1 MDHVSFGFAA
11 AHPAAKPNAPTEHFC
26 GKAPG
31 FNLIPTNEAN
41 SRSSRSSLQTMPTEN
56 KRIAVIPGDGIGR
69 EVIGEALRVLERV
82 KITHAVALEMVH
94 FDWGADKFLKEG
106 ISLPA
111 GALEMLSNEFD
122 AILAGAF
129 GDPRVPSNQHAEDI
143 LLGMRRGLDLYIN
156 LRPVRLLDSRLTP
169 LRDRRVEDI
178 DFVVFRENTEGAY
191 CGAGGFLKK
200 GTADEIA
207 TQEELN
213 TRRGVERIIVAA
225 FEYARANGRKRVT
238 MADKSN
244 VQRFGG
250 DLWQRVFKE
259 VAADYSEIEANH
271 QYVDAMAMFMV
282 LDPAQYDVIVSNN
295 LFGDI
300 LTDLGAA
307 IQGGLGLAASGNL
320 HPGRVSLFEPVHGSA
335 PALAGKGIA
344 NPVGA
349 ILTSAMMLEYLG
361 HKEASAAIEKAVG
374 EAISQNET
382 TRDLGG
388 TLSTEQA
395 GNAIRDRITKG

>member
-1 MDHVSFGFAA
+1 M
-11 AHPAAKPNAPTEHFC
+11 
-26 GKAPG
+26 
-31 FNLIPTNEAN
+31 
-41 SRSSRSSLQTMPTEN
+41 SSTK
-56 KRIAVIPGDGIGR
+56 KRIAVIPGDGIGPEVVR
-69 EVIGEALRVLERV
+69 EAVRVLE
-82 KITHAVALEMVH
+82 KIREQHGVEMEFTN
-94 FDWGADKFLKEG
+94 FDWSADKFLNEG
-106 ISLPA
+106 VSLPA
-111 GALEMLSNEFD
+111 GALDMLTNEYD

-156 LRPVRLLDSRLTP
+156 LRPVRLLDPRLSP
-169 LRDRRVEDI
+169 LRNAKVEDI

-200 GTADEIA
+200 GTAEEIA

-225 FEYARANGRKRVT
+225 FEYARVNGRKRVT

-259 VAADYSEIEANH
+259 VAQDYSEIEARH

-282 LDPAQYDVIVSNN
+282 LDPSQYDVIVSNN

-307 IQGGLGLAASGNL
+307 IQGGLGLAASGNI

-335 PALAGKGIA
+335 PALAGKGSA

-361 HKEASAAIEKAVG
+361 HQDSSKVIEAAVR
-374 EAISQNET
+374 ESIVSSET
-382 TRDLGG
+382 TADLGG
-388 TLSTEQA
+388 SLSTEEA
-395 GNAIRDRITKG
+395 GAAICRRLAR

>member
-1 MDHVSFGFAA
+1 MTVV
-11 AHPAAKPNAPTEHFC
+11 K
-26 GKAPG
+26 
-31 FNLIPTNEAN
+31 
-41 SRSSRSSLQTMPTEN
+41 
-56 KRIAVIPGDGIGR
+56 KRIAVIPGDGIGP
-69 EVIGEALRVLERV
+69 EVIREACLVLERLRE
-82 KITHAVALEMVH
+82 THDVQFDLTH
-94 FDWGADKFLKEG
+94 FDWGADKYLAENV
-106 ISLPA
+106 SLPD
-111 GALEMLSNEFD
+111 GALEMLARDFD

-129 GDPRVPSNQHAEDI
+129 GDPRVESNKHAEDI

-156 LRPVRLLDSRLTP
+156 QRPVRLLGAHLTP
-169 LRDRRVEDI
+169 LRDRKIEDI

-191 CGAGGFLKK
+191 CGAGGILKK
-200 GTADEIA
+200 GTPDEIA

-213 TRRGVERIIVAA
+213 TRYGVERIIVAA
-225 FEYARANGRKRVT
+225 FEYARAQGRRKVT

-259 VAADYSEIEANH
+259 VSTRYPDIKSNH

-282 LDPAQYDVIVSNN
+282 LDPAQYDVIVTNN

-307 IQGGLGLAASGNL
+307 LQGGLGLAASGNI
-320 HPGRVSLFEPVHGSA
+320 HPNRVSLFEPVHGSA
-335 PALAGKGIA
+335 PPLAGKGVA
-344 NPVGA
+344 NPIGS

-361 HKEASAAIEKAVG
+361 HKAASEAVEDAVSGSIAAR
-374 EAISQNET
+374 ET

-388 TLSTEQA
+388 SLSTVEA
-395 GNAIRDRITKG
+395 GTAIRSRIRRN

>member
-1 MDHVSFGFAA
+1 
-11 AHPAAKPNAPTEHFC
+11 
-26 GKAPG
+26 
-31 FNLIPTNEAN
+31 
-41 SRSSRSSLQTMPTEN
+41 
-56 KRIAVIPGDGIGR
+56 
-69 EVIGEALRVLERV
+69 
-82 KITHAVALEMVH
+82 
-94 FDWGADKFLKEG
+94 
-106 ISLPA
+106 
-111 GALEMLSNEFD
+111 
-122 AILAGAF
+122 
-129 GDPRVPSNQHAEDI
+129 
-143 LLGMRRGLDLYIN
+143 MRRGLDLYIN
-156 LRPVRLLDSRLTP
+156 LRPVRLLHSRLTP
-169 LRDRRVEDI
+169 LRERRVEDI

-307 IQGGLGLAASGNL
+307 IQGGLGLAASGNI

-335 PALAGKGIA
+335 PALAGQGIA

-361 HKEASAAIEKAVG
+361 HKEASEAIQKAVG
-374 EAISQNET
+374 EAISQDQT

-388 TLSTEQA
+388 SLSTEQA
-395 GNAIRDRITKG
+395 GTAICDRITRE

>member
-1 MDHVSFGFAA
+1 MKTDV
-11 AHPAAKPNAPTEHFC
+11 
-26 GKAPG
+26 
-31 FNLIPTNEAN
+31 
-41 SRSSRSSLQTMPTEN
+41 
-56 KRIAVIPGDGIGR
+56 KRVAVVPGDGIGT
-69 EVIGEALRVLERV
+69 EVIKEAVGVLERV
-82 KITHAVALEMVH
+82 RETHGVRLELKH
-94 FDWGADKFLKEG
+94 FDWGADKFLSEG
-106 ISLPA
+106 VTLPE
-111 GALEMLSNEFD
+111 GALEMLSREFD
-122 AILAGAF
+122 AILSGAF

-156 LRPVRLLDSRLTP
+156 LRPVRLLHQRLTP
-169 LRDRRVEDI
+169 LRDRTTDDV

-191 CGAGGFLKK
+191 SGAGGFLKR
-200 GTADEIA
+200 GTPDEIA
-207 TQEELN
+207 LQEEFN
-213 TRRGVERIIVAA
+213 TRKGVERIIVAA

-259 VAADYSEIEANH
+259 VASGYPEITANH

-282 LDPAQYDVIVSNN
+282 LDPSQYDVIVSNN

-307 IQGGLGLAASGNL
+307 IQGGLGLAASGNI
-320 HPGRVSLFEPVHGSA
+320 HPGKVSVFEPVHGSA
-335 PALAGKGIA
+335 PPLAGKGIA

-361 HKEASAAIEKAVG
+361 FQTLSKEIEAAVRAAISA
-374 EAISQNET
+374 NET

-388 TLSTEQA
+388 QLSTEQA
-395 GNAIRDRITKG
+395 GAAIIARLGKQK

>member
-1 MDHVSFGFAA
+1 M
-11 AHPAAKPNAPTEHFC
+11 T
-26 GKAPG
+26 
-31 FNLIPTNEAN
+31 
-41 SRSSRSSLQTMPTEN
+41 
-56 KRIAVIPGDGIGR
+56 KRIAVIPGDGIGP
-69 EVIGEALRVLERV
+69 EVVREALRVLRYLGDA
-82 KITHAVALEMVH
+82 KALELEFVD
-94 FDWGADKFLKEG
+94 FDWGAEKFLRDG
-106 ISLPA
+106 VTLPP
-111 GALEMLSNEFD
+111 GALEMLSAEFN

-129 GDPRVPSNQHAEDI
+129 GDPRVPSNKHAEDI

-156 LRPVRLLDSRLTP
+156 LRPVRLLNDRLTP
-169 LRDRRVEDI
+169 LLNRKTMDI

-191 CGAGGFLKK
+191 CGAGGFLKQ

-207 TQEELN
+207 LQDEVN
-213 TRRGVERIIVAA
+213 TRGGVERIIVAA

-259 VAADYSEIEANH
+259 VAESYPEITANH
-271 QYVDAMAMFMV
+271 QYVDAMAMYMV
-282 LDPAQYDVIVSNN
+282 LDPTQYDVIVTNN

-307 IQGGLGLAASGNL
+307 IQGGLGLAASGNI
-320 HPGRVSLFEPVHGSA
+320 HPGKVSLFEPVHGSA
-335 PALAGKGIA
+335 PPLAGKGIA
-344 NPVGA
+344 NPIGA

-361 HKEASAAIEKAVG
+361 FQTVSKDIEQAVRAAISA
-374 EAISQNET
+374 NET

-388 TLSTEQA
+388 QLSTEEA
-395 GNAIRDRITKG
+395 GAAIVAHLGNIATK

>member
-1 MDHVSFGFAA
+1 MS
-11 AHPAAKPNAPTEHFC
+11 N
-26 GKAPG
+26 
-31 FNLIPTNEAN
+31 N
-41 SRSSRSSLQTMPTEN
+41 
-56 KRIAVIPGDGIGR
+56 RIAVIPGDGIGP
-69 EVIGEALRVLERV
+69 EVIREAVGVLELLREMHGV
-82 KITHAVALEMVH
+82 ELELTH
-94 FDWGADKFLKEG
+94 FDWGADKFLNEG
-106 ISLPA
+106 VSLPE
-111 GALEMLSNEFD
+111 GALDMLARDFD

-129 GDPRVPSNQHAEDI
+129 GDPRVRSNQYAEDI

-156 LRPVRLLDSRLTP
+156 LRPVRLLDARLTP
-169 LRDRRVEDI
+169 LRDRAVEDI

-225 FEYARANGRKRVT
+225 FEYARRRERKKVT

-259 VAADYSEIEANH
+259 VAARYAEVEANH
-271 QYVDAMAMFMV
+271 EYVDAMAMRMV
-282 LDPAQYDVIVSNN
+282 LDPSQYDVIVSNN

-307 IQGGLGLAASGNL
+307 LQGGLGLAASGNI
-320 HPGRVSLFEPVHGSA
+320 HPGRISLFEPVHGSA
-335 PALAGKGIA
+335 PPLAGKSLA
-344 NPVGA
+344 NPIGS
-349 ILTSAMMLEYLG
+349 ILTAAMMLEYLG
-361 HKEASAAIEKAVG
+361 HGEAGRSVERAVSAAILAG
-374 EAISQNET
+374 ET

-388 TLSTEQA
+388 TLSTVDA
-395 GNAIRDRITKG
+395 GAAIRRRIEKF

>member
-1 MDHVSFGFAA
+1 MT
-11 AHPAAKPNAPTEHFC
+11 PAKT
-26 GKAPG
+26 K
-31 FNLIPTNEAN
+31 
-41 SRSSRSSLQTMPTEN
+41 
-56 KRIAVIPGDGIGR
+56 IAVIPGDGIGPEVVR
-69 EVIGEALRVLERV
+69 EAVRVLERV
-82 KITHAVALEMVH
+82 RETHGVELELTH
-94 FDWGADKFLKEG
+94 FDWGAEKFLREG
-106 ISLPA
+106 VSLPA
-111 GALEMLSNEFD
+111 GALGMLANEFN

-143 LLGMRRGLDLYIN
+143 LLGLRRGLDLYIN
-156 LRPVRLLDSRLTP
+156 LRPVRLLDERLTP
-169 LRDRRVEDI
+169 LRNRKRQDI

-213 TRRGVERIIVAA
+213 TRRGVERIITAA
-225 FEYARANGRKRVT
+225 FEYAQAQGRKRVT

-259 VAADYSEIEANH
+259 VAADYPELEANH

-282 LDPAQYDVIVSNN
+282 LDPAQFDVIVSNN

-307 IQGGLGLAASGNL
+307 IQGGLGLAASGNI

-335 PALAGKGIA
+335 PALAGQEIA

-361 HKEASAAIEKAVG
+361 HKEASQAIEQAVG
-374 EAISQNET
+374 EAIAHDET

-388 TLSTEQA
+388 NLSTEQV
-395 GNAIRDRITKG
+395 GKAIRQKLVSL

>member
-1 MDHVSFGFAA
+1 M
-11 AHPAAKPNAPTEHFC
+11 K
-26 GKAPG
+26 K
-31 FNLIPTNEAN
+31 
-41 SRSSRSSLQTMPTEN
+41 
-56 KRIAVIPGDGIGR
+56 IAVIPGDGIGP
-69 EVIGEALRVLERV
+69 EVIREARRALDALNQSSHLELQF
-82 KITHAVALEMVH
+82 TE
-94 FDWGADKFLKEG
+94 FDWGADKFLNEG
-106 ISLPA
+106 VTLPP
-111 GALEMLSNEFD
+111 GALEMLSEEFD

-156 LRPVRLLDSRLTP
+156 LRPVRLMDSRLTP
-169 LRDRRVEDI
+169 LANCKVEDI

-191 CGAGGFLKK
+191 SGAGGFLKR

-207 TQEELN
+207 LQDEVN
-213 TRRGVERIIVAA
+213 TRRGVERIIIAA
-225 FEYARANGRKRVT
+225 FEYARANGRRRVT

-259 VAADYSEIEANH
+259 VAASYRDIETNH

-282 LDPAQYDVIVSNN
+282 LDPSQYDVIVTNN

-307 IQGGLGLAASGNL
+307 IQGGLGLAASGNI

-335 PALAGKGIA
+335 PPMSGKGIA
-344 NPVGA
+344 NPIGA
-349 ILTSAMMLEYLG
+349 ILTAAMMLEYLG
-361 HKEASAAIEKAVG
+361 FPADSRKIEEAVKLTISA
-374 EAISQNET
+374 NET

-388 TLSTEQA
+388 SLSTEET
-395 GNAIRDRITKG
+395 GRAITNRVTRN

>member
-1 MDHVSFGFAA
+1 M
-11 AHPAAKPNAPTEHFC
+11 
-26 GKAPG
+26 
-31 FNLIPTNEAN
+31 
-41 SRSSRSSLQTMPTEN
+41 
-56 KRIAVIPGDGIGR
+56 KRVAVIPGDGIGP
-69 EVIGEALRVLERV
+69 EVIAEALRVAE
-82 KITHAVALEMVH
+82 ALRSAHDLDLQFTH
-94 FDWGADKFLKEG
+94 FDWGADRFLKDG
-106 ISLPA
+106 VTLPA
-111 GALEMLSNEFD
+111 GALEMLTNEFD

-156 LRPVRLLDSRLTP
+156 LRPVRLLDPRLTP
-169 LRDRRVEDI
+169 LRNRGVNEI

-191 CGAGGFLKK
+191 CGAGGFLKR

-225 FEYARANGRKRVT
+225 FEYARAKGRKRVT

-259 VAADYSEIEANH
+259 VSGSYPEIGTNH

-282 LDPAQYDVIVSNN
+282 LDPSQYEVIVSNN

-307 IQGGLGLAASGNL
+307 IQGGLGLAASGNIN
-320 HPGRVSLFEPVHGSA
+320 PGRVSLFEPVHGSA
-335 PALAGKGIA
+335 PALAGKGTA

-349 ILTSAMMLEYLG
+349 ILTLAMMLEYLG
-361 HKEASAAIEKAVG
+361 HNPESLAIEDAVRDTIAG
-374 EAISQNET
+374 NET

-388 TLSTEQA
+388 TLSTQEA
-395 GNAIRDRITKG
+395 GEAIAKRLRESQR

>member
-1 MDHVSFGFAA
+1 MKKV
-11 AHPAAKPNAPTEHFC
+11 
-26 GKAPG
+26 
-31 FNLIPTNEAN
+31 
-41 SRSSRSSLQTMPTEN
+41 
-56 KRIAVIPGDGIGR
+56 AVIPGDGIGP
-69 EVIGEALRVLERV
+69 EVIRESTRVLECLRE
-82 KITHAVALEMVH
+82 THNADLELVH

-106 ISLPA
+106 ITLPP

-129 GDPRVPSNQHAEDI
+129 GDPRVPSNQHAAEI

-156 LRPVRLLDSRLTP
+156 LRPVRLLHSRLTL
-169 LRDRRVEDI
+169 LRNRSVGDI

-200 GTADEIA
+200 GTPDEIA

-213 TRRGVERIIVAA
+213 TRRGVERIIIAA
-225 FEYARANGRKRVT
+225 FEYARAQGRKRVT

-259 VAADYSEIEANH
+259 VAAQYSEIETNH

-282 LDPAQYDVIVSNN
+282 LDPAQYDVIVTNN

-307 IQGGLGLAASGNL
+307 IQGGLGLAASGNI
-320 HPGRVSLFEPVHGSA
+320 HPGKVSLFEPVHGSA
-335 PALAGKGIA
+335 PPLAGKDVA
-344 NPVGA
+344 NPIGA
-349 ILTSAMMLEYLG
+349 ILTSAMMLEYFG
-361 HKEASAAIEKAVG
+361 YTEASKAV
-374 EAISQNET
+374 EAAVRSSIAENET

-388 TLSTEQA
+388 NLSTLQA
-395 GNAIRDRITKG
+395 GEAVCRRLA

>member
-1 MDHVSFGFAA
+1 M
-11 AHPAAKPNAPTEHFC
+11 
-26 GKAPG
+26 
-31 FNLIPTNEAN
+31 
-41 SRSSRSSLQTMPTEN
+41 
-56 KRIAVIPGDGIGR
+56 KRVAIIPGDGIGP
-69 EVIGEALRVLERV
+69 EVIAEAVRVLELLRDSHDV
-82 KITHAVALEMVH
+82 QLELTHFE
-94 FDWGADKFLKEG
+94 WGADKFLKEG
-106 ISLPA
+106 VALPV
-111 GALEMLSNEFD
+111 GAMGMLADQFD

-129 GDPRVPSNQHAEDI
+129 GDPRVPSNQHAEEI
-143 LLGMRRGLDLYIN
+143 LLGIRRGLDLYIN
-156 LRPVRLLDSRLTP
+156 LRPVRLLDPRLTP
-169 LRDRRVEDI
+169 LRNRTVEEI

-191 CGAGGFLKK
+191 CGAGGFLKRE
-200 GTADEIA
+200 TPDEIA

-225 FEYARANGRKRVT
+225 FEYARVQGRKRVT

-259 VAADYSEIEANH
+259 VAASYPEIEANH

-307 IQGGLGLAASGNL
+307 IQGGLGLAASANIY
-320 HPGRVSLFEPVHGSA
+320 PGRVSLFEPVHGSA
-335 PALAGKGIA
+335 PALAGKGLA

-349 ILTSAMMLEYLG
+349 ILTAAMMLEYLG
-361 HKEASAAIEKAVG
+361 YPKATKAV
-374 EAISQNET
+374 ESAVRNAIRNDESTQ
-382 TRDLGG
+382 DLGG
-388 TLSTEQA
+388 QLSTEQA
-395 GNAIRDRITKG
+395 GAAIGRWLASA

>member
-1 MDHVSFGFAA
+1 M
-11 AHPAAKPNAPTEHFC
+11 
-26 GKAPG
+26 
-31 FNLIPTNEAN
+31 
-41 SRSSRSSLQTMPTEN
+41 
-56 KRIAVIPGDGIGR
+56 KRIAVVPGDGIGP
-69 EVIGEALRVLERV
+69 EVIREAVRVLKHLGETRELQLKFV
-82 KITHAVALEMVH
+82 D

-106 ISLPA
+106 ITLPE
-111 GALEMLSNEFD
+111 GAFELLSTDFD

-129 GDPRVPSNQHAEDI
+129 GDPRVPSNKHAEDI

-156 LRPVRLLDSRLTP
+156 LRPVRLLDQRLTP
-169 LRDRRVEDI
+169 LANRTPADI

-191 CGAGGFLKK
+191 CGSGGFLKQ

-207 TQEELN
+207 LQDEVN
-213 TRRGVERIIVAA
+213 TRRGVERIILAA
-225 FEYARANGRKRVT
+225 FEYARAKGRKRVT

-259 VAADYSEIEANH
+259 IAATYPDIQANH

-282 LDPAQYDVIVSNN
+282 LDPSQYEVIVSNN

-307 IQGGLGLAASGNL
+307 IQGGLGLAASGNI

-335 PALAGKGIA
+335 PPLAGKGIA
-344 NPVGA
+344 NPIGA

-361 HKEASAAIEKAVG
+361 FQTLSDEIEEAVRGAVSA
-374 EAISQNET
+374 NET

-388 TLSTEQA
+388 NLSTEQA
-395 GNAIRDRITKG
+395 GSAIVARLGK

>member
-1 MDHVSFGFAA
+1 V
-11 AHPAAKPNAPTEHFC
+11 
-26 GKAPG
+26 
-31 FNLIPTNEAN
+31 
-41 SRSSRSSLQTMPTEN
+41 
-56 KRIAVIPGDGIGR
+56 AVIPGDGIGP
-69 EVIGEALRVLERV
+69 EVVAEAVRVLGRV
-82 KITHAVALEMVH
+82 GETHGVALELRH
-94 FDWGADKFLKEG
+94 FDWGADKFLREG
-106 ISLPA
+106 VTLPE
-111 GALEMLSNEFD
+111 GALEMLTSDFD

-129 GDPRVPSNQHAEDI
+129 GDPRVPTNQHAEDI

-156 LRPVRLLDSRLTP
+156 LRPVRLLDARLTP
-169 LRDRRVEDI
+169 LSDRRVEDI

-200 GTADEIA
+200 GTPEEIA

-225 FEYARANGRKRVT
+225 FDYARTRGRRRVT

-244 VQRFGG
+244 VQRYGG
-250 DLWQRVFKE
+250 DLWQRVFRE
-259 VAADYSEIEANH
+259 VSARYEGIEARH
-271 QYVDAMAMFMV
+271 QYVDAMTMFMV
-282 LDPAQYDVIVSNN
+282 LDPSQYDVIVTNN

-307 IQGGLGLAASGNL
+307 LQGGLGMAASGNI

-335 PALAGKGIA
+335 PPLAGKNVA
-344 NPVGA
+344 NPAGA

-361 HKEASAAIEKAVG
+361 HGGAAASLERAVRECIIEG
-374 EAISQNET
+374 ET

-388 TLSTEQA
+388 TLSTKEA
-395 GNAIRDRITKG
+395 GEAVRRRITAATDA